1 VDLCPP
7 YANIGSSI
15 TNSHMTGVYILL
27 GLILITSAFAAWIS
41 FSSKTDGD
49 PRLKAELDRRM
60 EEIGELK
67 KAIQQMQS
75 EKDEMSGKG
84 KQLYDNYKNLEAD
97 LKALTK
103 ERDGLEKQLAKYEAH
118 EEQLEQ
124 KQEDKMAKLESAE
137 KALLDEKARIRSE
150 DEERLEEEEAERDRM
165 WAEHEISVV
174 SYLTDLCKKPQYAF
188 TSYDNTTLP
197 EEEGF
202 KGHFKPDFVISF
214 LEQFVIFDAK
224 VSKSENISK
233 YIQDNVKL
241 TAKKVKGKD
250 NIYPTVFF
258 VIPAEAMKELKQTAY
273 YEDGFTFYAVSPES
287 LAPILAIFKKL
298 ETYEFAQE
306 MDPQERENIIELL
319 AQLDFH
325 ISTRNAVDFHLMQ
338 HGLATMSKA
347 NDLDPE
353 LNKEV
358 AIKKAKI
365 RHLNLTGSEHKQ
377 LTDNPELVKERL
389 LELTE
394 PKAKLK
400 KDELR

>member
-1 VDLCPP
+1 
-7 YANIGSSI
+7 
-15 TNSHMTGVYILL
+15 MTGVYILL
-27 GLILITSAFAAWIS
+27 GLVLITSAFAAWIS
-41 FSSKTDGD
+41 FSTKTDGD

-67 KAIQQMQS
+67 KAMKQMQS

-103 ERDGLEKQLAKYEAH
+103 ERDGLEKQLAKHEAH

-124 KQEDKMAKLESAE
+124 KHDDKMARLESAE
-137 KALLDEKARIRSE
+137 KALLDEKSRIRRE

-174 SYLTDLCKKPQYAF
+174 SMLTDLCKKPQYAF

-202 KGHFKPDFVISF
+202 KGNFKPDFVISF
-214 LEQFVIFDAK
+214 LEQFVVFDAK

-233 YIQDNVKL
+233 YIQDNVKS

-258 VIPAEAMKELKQTAY
+258 VIPSEAMSELKQTAF
-273 YEDGFTFYAVSPES
+273 YEEGLTFYAVSPES

-306 MDPQERENIIELL
+306 MDPQERENIIDLL
-319 AQLDFH
+319 AHLDFH

-338 HGLATMSKA
+338 HGLATISKA

-353 LNKEV
+353 LTKEV
-358 AIKKAKI
+358 AVKKAKI
-365 RHLNLTGSEHKQ
+365 RHLNLTGSDHKQ
-377 LTDNPELVKERL
+377 LTDNPELVKEKL

-394 PKAKLK
+394 PRPKISKS
-400 KDELR
+400 EL